1 MAIDDLDLDACS
13 REPIHIP
20 GSIQPHGMLLALT
33 ADASSGGGGSAFTL
47 TQASANAG
55 AALRATVEEALGRPV
70 GEVIHPALAGP
81 LAGFLAS
88 RRFPNRPL
96 PVAMAALPDAG
107 TVQLLAHA
115 IGGGGGGGGGE
126 GAETV
131 IVELERLTDEAGGRL
146 EDVYPR
152 MRDAIERLDALN
164 TPEDILACAAREV
177 RALTGFDRVLV
188 YRFDDDGHGTVVA
201 EDGNGR
207 LPSYLDLRFPA
218 TDIPAQ
224 ARELYRL
231 NRQRLIPD
239 SGYAPVPLLPALNPR
254 TGRPLD
260 LSFSVLRS
268 VSPVHVAY
276 MRNMETASSMSVSIL
291 LDGRLWGLISCHHRE
306 PLQVPYAPRSACDL
320 IAQILSVRIAALEDR
335 RDAEHRIAL
344 KAIQAR
350 LLASMAQADP
360 FIAGLTE
367 TPGDLLSF
375 AGATGAA
382 VVFEDSCTLVG
393 ETPSAR
399 EVMGLVA
406 WLSEQGEPER
416 FATDSLP
423 TLYPPAAA
431 FEDKAAGLLAIAVS
445 KLNASYILWFRP
457 EVVRTVRWGG
467 DPRKP
472 DPRQDGN
479 GPPGATRLHPRTS
492 FEAWKETVRHRALP
506 WTAAEQDTA
515 AELRHA
521 IIGVVLRKAEELA
534 ALSRELARSNKELES
549 FSYSVSHDLRAPFR
563 HIVGYAELLQ
573 ELEADKFSAT
583 GRRYLETIVDAA
595 NTAGS
600 LVDNLLH
607 FSQLGRSELTPV
619 SIDMGRLVAEVRETL
634 APETAGRAIAWEVG
648 PLPVLRGDPTMMRL
662 VLQNLLSNAI
672 KYTRGRDPAR
682 IAVGCEDRPKETLFH
697 VRDNG
702 VGFNQAYE
710 KKLFGVFQRLHRNEE
725 FEGIGIG
732 LANVRRAVDR
742 HGGRTWAEGRLGE
755 GATFF
760 FTMPKG
766 EPAKPDP
773 LGPDSLELDP

>member
-1 MAIDDLDLDACS
+1 MTTDDLDLNACS

-20 GSIQPHGMLLALT
+20 GSIQPHGLLLALS
-33 ADASSGGGGSAFTL
+33 DGGAGGAVFTL

-55 AALRATVEEALGRPV
+55 PALRVAVEDALGRPV
-70 GEVIHPALAGP
+70 EEVIRPELAGP
-81 LAGFLAS
+81 LADFLGKRPFPS
-88 RRFPNRPL
+88 RPVPVGLVEL
-96 PVAMAALPDAG
+96 PSVGM
-107 TVQLLAHA
+107 VQILAHA
-115 IGGGGGGGGGE
+115 
-126 GAETV
+126 AEDGSV
-131 IVELERLTDEAGGRL
+131 VVELERLTDEATSRL
-146 EDVYPR
+146 DHVYPQ
-152 MRDAIERLDALN
+152 MRETIERLDALN
-164 TPEDILACAAREV
+164 APEDILACAAQEV

-188 YRFDDDGHGTVVA
+188 YRFDADWHGTVVA

-239 SGYAPVPLLPALNPR
+239 AGYTPVPVLPALNPR

-268 VSPVHVAY
+268 VSPVHVEY

-291 LDGRLWGLISCHHRE
+291 LHGRLWGLISCHHRD
-306 PLQVPYAPRSACDL
+306 PLQVSYALRSACDL
-320 IAQILSVRIAALEDR
+320 IAQILSVRIAAVEDR

-350 LLASMAQADP
+350 LLAAMAQADP

-367 TPGDLLSF
+367 APDDLLRF
-375 AGATGAA
+375 AAATGAA
-382 VVFEDSCTLVG
+382 VVFEQTCTLVG
-393 ETPSAR
+393 ETPTAK
-399 EVMGLVA
+399 EVMGLVS
-406 WLSEQGEPER
+406 WLSEQGEPEQ
-416 FATDSLP
+416 FETDSLSAFH
-423 TLYPPAAA
+423 PPAAA
-431 FEDKAAGLLAIAVS
+431 FEDRAAGLLAIAVS
-445 KLNASYILWFRP
+445 KLHASYILWFRP

-472 DPRQDGN
+472 AMLHGGHQ
-479 GPPGATRLHPRTS
+479 PGATRLHPRTS

-506 WTAAEQDTA
+506 WTPAERETA
-515 AELRHA
+515 SELRHA
-521 IIGVVLRKAEELA
+521 IIGIVLRKAEELA

-573 ELEADKFSAT
+573 ELESDQFSAT
-583 GRRYLETIVDAA
+583 GRRYLDTIVDAA

-607 FSQLGRSELTPV
+607 FSQMGRSELTPV
-619 SIDMGRLVAEVRETL
+619 SIDMGGLVGEVRETL
-634 APETAGRAIAWEVG
+634 APEAAGRAIQWNVG
-648 PLPVLRGDPTMMRL
+648 PLPTVRGDPTMMRL

-672 KYTRGRDPAR
+672 KYTRGREPAR
-682 IAVGCEDRPKETLFH
+682 IAVGCEDRPKETLFY

-742 HGGRTWAEGRLGE
+742 HGGRTWAEGRLDE

-760 FTMPKG
+760 FTLPKAD
-766 EPAKPDP
+766 PAKPD
-773 LGPDSLELDP
+773 LRGQNE

>member
-1 MAIDDLDLDACS
+1 MATDDLDLNACS

-20 GSIQPHGMLLALT
+20 GSIQPHGLLLAL
-33 ADASSGGGGSAFTL
+33 SGAGAAFTL

-55 AALRATVEEALGRPV
+55 PVLRMAVEEALGRPV
-70 GEVIHPALAGP
+70 EEVLCAELAGP
-81 LAGFLAS
+81 LADFLGK
-88 RRFPNRPL
+88 RPFPNRPV
-96 PVAMAALPDAG
+96 PVGLTALPPG
-107 TVQLLAHA
+107 GMVQILAHA
-115 IGGGGGGGGGE
+115 
-126 GAETV
+126 AEDGTV
-131 IVELERLTDEAGGRL
+131 VVELEWLTDEANSRL
-146 EDVYPR
+146 DHVYPR
-152 MRDAIERLDALN
+152 MRETIERLDALN
-164 TPEDILACAAREV
+164 APEDILACAAQEV

-188 YRFDDDGHGTVVA
+188 YRFDADWHGTVVA

-207 LPSYLDLRFPA
+207 LPTYLDLRFPA

-239 SGYAPVPLLPALNPR
+239 AGYAPVPILPALNPR

-268 VSPVHVAY
+268 VSPVHVEY

-291 LDGRLWGLISCHHRE
+291 LHGRLWGLISCHHKD
-306 PLQVPYAPRSACDL
+306 PLAVSYALRSACDL
-320 IAQILSVRIAALEDR
+320 IAQILSVRIAAVEDR

-350 LLASMAQADP
+350 LLAAMAQADP

-367 TPGDLLSF
+367 SPDDLLRF
-375 AGATGAA
+375 AAATGAA
-382 VVFEDSCTLVG
+382 VVFEQTCTLVG
-393 ETPSAR
+393 ETPTAR
-399 EVMGLVA
+399 EVMGLVS
-406 WLSEQGEPER
+406 WLSEQGEPEQ
-416 FATDSLP
+416 FETDSLP
-423 TLYPPAAA
+423 ALHPPAAA

-445 KLNASYILWFRP
+445 KLHASYILWFRP

-472 DPRQDGN
+472 TILHGGHESD
-479 GPPGATRLHPRTS
+479 ATRLHPRTS

-506 WTAAEQDTA
+506 WTPAERETA

-521 IIGVVLRKAEELA
+521 IIGIVLRKAEELA

-583 GRRYLETIVDAA
+583 GRRYLDTIVDAA

-607 FSQLGRSELTPV
+607 FSQMGRSELTPV
-619 SIDMGRLVAEVRETL
+619 SIDMGALVGEVRETL
-634 APETAGRAIAWEVG
+634 APETAGRAIQWDVG
-648 PLPVLRGDPTMMRL
+648 PLPTVRGDPTMMRL

-672 KYTRGRDPAR
+672 KYTRGREPAR

-742 HGGRTWAEGRLGE
+742 HGGRTWAEGRLDE

-760 FTMPKG
+760 FTLPKADPG
-766 EPAKPDP
+766 KPNLRDTPARP
-773 LGPDSLELDP
+773 E

>member
-1 MAIDDLDLDACS
+1 MATDDLDLNACS

-20 GSIQPHGMLLALT
+20 GSIQPHGLLLALSDG
-33 ADASSGGGGSAFTL
+33 ADGAAFTL

-55 AALRATVEEALGRPV
+55 PALCMAVEDALGRPV
-70 GEVIHPALAGP
+70 DEVVCAELSGP
-81 LAGFLAS
+81 LADFLATRGFPS
-88 RRFPNRPL
+88 R
-96 PVAMAALPDAG
+96 PVPVGLTALPAIG
-107 TVQLLAHA
+107 MVQILAHA
-115 IGGGGGGGGGE
+115 
-126 GAETV
+126 AEDGTV
-131 IVELERLTDEAGGRL
+131 VVELERLTDEATSRL
-146 EDVYPR
+146 DHVYPR
-152 MRDAIERLDALN
+152 MRETIERLDALN
-164 TPEDILACAAREV
+164 APEDILACAAQEV

-188 YRFDDDGHGTVVA
+188 YRFDADWHGTVVA

-239 SGYAPVPLLPALNPR
+239 SGYTPVPVLPGLNPR
-254 TGRPLD
+254 TGQPLD

-268 VSPVHVAY
+268 VSPVHVEY

-291 LDGRLWGLISCHHRE
+291 LHGRLWGLISCHHRD
-306 PLQVPYAPRSACDL
+306 PLQVSYALRSACDL
-320 IAQILSVRIAALEDR
+320 IAQILSVRIAAVEDR

-350 LLASMAQADP
+350 LLAAMAQADP

-367 TPGDLLSF
+367 VPDDLLRF
-375 AGATGAA
+375 AAATGAA
-382 VVFEDSCTLVG
+382 VVFEQTCTLIG
-393 ETPSAR
+393 ETPTAR
-399 EVMGLVA
+399 EVMGLVS
-406 WLSEQGEPER
+406 WLSEQGEPEQ
-416 FATDSLP
+416 FETDSL
-423 TLYPPAAA
+423 TTFHPPAAG

-445 KLNASYILWFRP
+445 KLHASYILWFRP

-472 DPRQDGN
+472 EGHE
-479 GPPGATRLHPRTS
+479 PGATRLHPRTS

-506 WTAAEQDTA
+506 WTPAERETA

-521 IIGVVLRKAEELA
+521 IIGIVLRKAEELA
-534 ALSRELARSNKELES
+534 ALSRELTRSNKELES

-573 ELEADKFSAT
+573 ELESDQLSAT
-583 GRRYLETIVDAA
+583 GRRYLDTIVDAA

-607 FSQLGRSELTPV
+607 FSQMGRSELTPV
-619 SIDMGRLVAEVRETL
+619 SIDMGGLVGEVRETL
-634 APETAGRAIAWEVG
+634 APEATGRAIQWDVG
-648 PLPVLRGDPTMMRL
+648 PLPAVRGDPTMMRL

-672 KYTRGRDPAR
+672 KYTRGREPAR
-682 IAVGCEDRPKETLFH
+682 IAVGCEDRPKETLFY

-742 HGGRTWAEGRLGE
+742 HGGRTWAEGRLDE

-760 FTMPKG
+760 FTLP
-766 EPAKPDP
+766 KPDP
-773 LGPDSLELDP
+773 DKPDPTKPDPRDTPARPE